1 MTGQNYSGIR
11 GKSYSSGREL
21 GRGGEGAVF
30 EIKENTSL
38 VIKVYS
44 EALQKEKVE
53 KLNYMASM
61 QDAELDKFAAWP
73 VDVALNSSVQV
84 CGFIMRK
91 LEGFVPLHMLFSP
104 MDRKKLFPDKG
115 YNFLVHVARNL
126 ATAFHKIHQS
136 GIVVGDVNE
145 GNILVNASGMVALID
160 CDSFQIRQGNSYHFC
175 EVGITRYTPPEI
187 LEKGTFEQIVRT
199 TNTDSFSLAILIFQL
214 LFLGRHPF
222 TGTNITSEDID
233 EEKAIRSK
241 EFAYSLRRIN
251 KKLSPA
257 KNSFQLK
264 SLTPGIIDLFHQAF
278 EAEEGRPLPARWVQE
293 LDTLSKE
300 LITCSETKLH
310 LYPKKLQECPW
321 CQFKERAGIVFFLDD
336 NYLKA
341 IPELSNIEQFI
352 NGFKP
357 EKIELKKLSGEYRTG
372 NLKASPIEKQFR
384 VKKKLIQLISVLGL
398 IGSLLLGIINPSYIF
413 AGFAATSILYA
424 FLPWRKHLRQ
434 ELERRKNYFSSL
446 KTQFTALVKQHN
458 TPHDLTKYNDGSKNI
473 TKLIANFQALPAE
486 FGEKKKIIEEKHY
499 KNQYQ
504 LFLEQF
510 DIRTHPIASFGASK
524 KLLLLNHGVQNAADI
539 SKLNTIYVRG
549 IGPKNIQT
557 LLDWQRQMGSAFTY
571 RPDYNAINNEI
582 QSAANDI
589 AIKKQHMEA
598 EIKREYKSLHYF
610 RTNIMSSIA
619 AIEHQHNDLAVKLY
633 QAELDL
639 EIFQKFN

>member
-1 MTGQNYSGIR
+1 MTGQTYSGI
-11 GKSYSSGREL
+11 KSKFYSSGREL

-30 EIKENTSL
+30 EIKEDMSL

-44 EALQKEKVE
+44 EALHKEKAE

-61 QDAELDKFAAWP
+61 QDAELGKFAAWP
-73 VDVALNSSVQV
+73 VDVALNSSAQV
-84 CGFIMRK
+84 CGFVMRK

-126 ATAFHKIHQS
+126 ATAFHKIHQA

-145 GNILVNASGMVALID
+145 GNVLVNASGMVALID

-175 EVGITRYTPPEI
+175 EVGITRYTPPEV
-187 LEKGTFEQIVRT
+187 LAKGTFEQIVRD

-222 TGTNITSEDID
+222 TGTNLTSEDID
-233 EEKAIRSK
+233 EEKAIRTK
-241 EFAYSLRRIN
+241 EFAYSLRRTN

-264 SLTPGIIDLFHQAF
+264 SLTQGTIDLFHQAF
-278 EAEEGRPLPARWVQE
+278 EAEDGRPLPARWVQE

-300 LITCSETKLH
+300 LITCSESKLH

-321 CQFKERAGIVFFLDD
+321 CQFKEKVGIVFFLDD
-336 NYLKA
+336 NYLKS

-357 EKIELKKLSGEYRTG
+357 EKIELKKLSEDYRFGT
-372 NLKASPIEKQFR
+372 LKALPIESRFR
-384 VKKKLIQLISVLGL
+384 LKKYITYLIVTLTILA
-398 IGSLLLGIINPSYIF
+398 SLLLGAINVYYIL
-413 AGFAATSILYA
+413 AGFAATAMLYA
-424 FLPWRKHLRQ
+424 SLPMQKQLNQ
-434 ELERRKNYFSSL
+434 ELERRKTLFTSL
-446 KTQFTALVKQHN
+446 KNQFATLVEQHNNPADLVK
-458 TPHDLTKYNDGSKNI
+458 YNHAASNI
-473 TKLIANFQALPAE
+473 TNLIATFRTLPAE
-486 FGEKKKIIEEKHY
+486 FGEKKKRIEEKHY
-499 KNQYQ
+499 ENQYQ

-510 DIRTHPIASFGASK
+510 DIGTHPISSFGASK
-524 KLLLLNHGVQNAADI
+524 KLLLLNHGIRNAADI

-557 LLDWQRQMGSAFTY
+557 LFDWQRQMGNAFTF
-571 RPDYNAINNEI
+571 RPDYNVISQDI
-582 QSAANDI
+582 QLASSDI
-589 AIKKQHMEA
+589 AIKKQRLEG
-598 EIKREYKSLHYF
+598 EIGQEYKGLHYL
-610 RTNIMSSIA
+610 RTNILASVA
-619 AIEHQHNDLAVKLY
+619 AMEHQYEDLAAKVY

-639 EIFQKFN
+639 EAFRKFN